1 MKQHRLVLTLAMLL
15 PISWGDVAFAQQ
27 ALPTA
32 ERPMQLSAFGAVSGV
47 YTGLAGGKNF
57 SITAGVDLGLPP
69 FGRVRPTI
77 EVRGTYPTDRGL
89 VDSQK
94 SVLAGLRVEAPLG
107 HRIHPYGDFLVGRG
121 EMNYRFGY
129 LFNYQIYELTTTNVY
144 SPGGGF
150 DYDATEH
157 WSAKVDVQV
166 QRWGSAPTPSGT
178 VWAKVATVGVVYRFG
193 FEGRRR
199 R

>member
-1 MKQHRLVLTLAMLL
+1 MKQHRFVLTLAMLL
-15 PISWGDVAFAQQ
+15 AISWESRASAQQ

-57 SITAGVDLGLPP
+57 AITAGVDLGLPP
-69 FGRVRPTI
+69 FRRVRPTI
-77 EVRGTYPTDRGL
+77 EVRGTYPTDHGL
-89 VDSQK
+89 VVSEK
-94 SVLAGLRVEAPLG
+94 SVLAGLRVEYPLG
-107 HRIHPYGDFLVGRG
+107 HRIHPYGDFLFGRG
-121 EMNYRFGY
+121 EMDYQGY

-150 DYDATEH
+150 DYDASEH

-166 QRWGSAPTPSGT
+166 QRWGSAPTPSGV
-178 VWAKVATVGVVYRFG
+178 VWAKVATVGVAYRFG
-193 FEGRRR
+193 FDRRYKH
-199 R
+199 